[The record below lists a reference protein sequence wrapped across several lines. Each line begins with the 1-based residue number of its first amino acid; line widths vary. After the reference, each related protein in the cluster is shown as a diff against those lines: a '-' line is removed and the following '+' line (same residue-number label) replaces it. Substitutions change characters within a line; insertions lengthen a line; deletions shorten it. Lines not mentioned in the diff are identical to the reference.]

1 MQADRI
7 AKGESVP
14 RIVDHGQ
21 RRGEIAEALW
31 RIAAR
36 EGLETVSL
44 SRVADEAGVSKGRVQ
59 HYFGSREELL
69 GFTATL
75 LQQRVDGRVQAQLA
89 QVTTGEPLDFVRA
102 LLAGMLPLD
111 DESRTDALV
120 GSAFF
125 VRAVADPQL
134 RETYRG
140 GNRLMRDVL
149 AEKLAHARDAGR
161 IAADVDPS
169 HESTVLFAL
178 AGGLGESILVGDH
191 TPGSALAVVDRQLER
206 LSG

>member
-1 MQADRI
+1 M
-7 AKGESVP
+7 P

-31 RIAAR
+31 RIAAQ

-44 SRVADEAGVSKGRVQ
+44 NRVAEEAGVSKGRVQ

-75 LQQRVDGRVQAQLA
+75 LQLRVDERIQTQLA
-89 QVTTGEPLDFVRA
+89 QVTTDEPLEFVRA
-102 LLAGMLPLD
+102 LLAGILPLD
-111 DESRTDALV
+111 DESRADALV

-125 VRAVADPQL
+125 VRAVADPEL

-149 AEKLAHARDAGR
+149 TDKLRHARDAGR
-161 IAADVDPS
+161 IAGDVDPS
-169 HESTVLFAL
+169 HESIVLFAL

-191 TPGSALAVVDRQLER
+191 TPGSALAVVDRQLTK
-206 LSG
+206 LAP